1 MQFVINGL
9 KYDTEKMEKVAD
21 VKKWYKTNNIRLLHA
36 FPGKEIGHVYD
47 CELWKSTKGNWLLTH
62 EEDYAKQYG
71 QAIQE
76 EEAKDLLMRYATNI
90 YEKLYG
96 DLEEA

>member
-21 VKKWYKTNNIRLLHA
+21 AKKWYKIDNFLIRA
-36 FPGKEIGHVYD
+36 AYPGKEVGRTHD
-47 CELWKSTKGNWLLTH
+47 CELWKSAKGNWLLTH
-62 EEDYAKQYG
+62 EEDYATKYG

-76 EEAKDLLMRYATNI
+76 EEAKSLLMRYATDI